1 MGDPAIQVENLG
13 KLFRLGVGSGGYDT
27 LREALARAVRPGKDV
42 RRELWALRGVD
53 LEVERGEALG
63 IVGPNGAGKTTLLR
77 ILARIT
83 NPTEGIARTRG
94 TVGSLLDVGTGFHP
108 ELTGRE
114 NVFLSGAVLGMR
126 RREIGARF
134 DEIVEFSGVER
145 FLETPVKRYSEGMRL
160 RLAFAVAA
168 HLEPPIVVVD
178 EVLAVGD
185 SAFREKCMGKM
196 AEMGQRE
203 RTVLL
208 VSHDLGAITQLC
220 TRAVWLE
227 GGHVQFDGTA
237 GKVVSSYLARVT
249 PGHLLES
256 EFDGESSAALAVQ
269 RVTVRDVVTG
279 NVLTAVERGQAF
291 TIKMAFE
298 LRENIP
304 DIDISFILVDER
316 GATIIN
322 DAIRDRS
329 IGVTAMPSGEPGAYT
344 VSATI
349 PPLLRAG
356 TYMLRLWIG
365 NGFDYWEKD
374 LLTIRIAPR
383 NDDPNEFAERT
394 RAVQPEVMWSVQREP
409 SAG

>member
-1 MGDPAIQVENLG
+1 MGEPAIQTENLG
-13 KLFRLGVGSGGYDT
+13 KLFRLGVGAARYDT
-27 LREALARAVRPGKDV
+27 LREALARAVRPGRDN
-42 RRELWALRGVD
+42 RRDLWALRGLD

-83 NPTEGIARTRG
+83 YPTEGVARTRG

-126 RREIGARF
+126 RREIRARF

-145 FLETPVKRYSEGMRL
+145 FLDTPVKRYSAGMRL

-196 AEMGQRE
+196 AEMGRRD
-203 RTVLL
+203 RTVLF
-208 VSHDLGAITQLC
+208 VSHDLGAITRLC
-220 TRAVWLE
+220 SRAVWLE
-227 GGHVQFDGTA
+227 GGHIQSDGPA
-237 GKVVSSYLARVT
+237 REVVSSYLARVT
-249 PGHLLES
+249 PGQLLDA
-256 EFDGESSAALAVQ
+256 EFGTEPSAGVAVQ
-269 RVTVRDVVTG
+269 RVTVRDAATG
-279 NVLTAVERGQAF
+279 QVLTEPERGQLF
-291 TIKMAFE
+291 SIEMAFE
-298 LRENIP
+298 VREAIP
-304 DIDISFILVDER
+304 DMTFALILVDEQGVIIIDTDVSDR
-316 GATIIN
+316 PDGGAPF
-322 DAIRDRS
+322 R
-329 IGVTAMPSGEPGAYT
+329 EPGAYV

-356 TYMLRLWIG
+356 TYVVRGWVG
-365 NGFDYWEKD
+365 NNFESHVERE

-383 NDDPNEFAERT
+383 ADDPQEFIERR
-394 RAVQPEVMWSVQREP
+394 RAVQPEIKWKVRREFLP
-409 SAG
+409 